1 MTKIKISQIE
11 PFYNHP
17 FKVTKDESFISL
29 VDSIRINGLLVPIIV
44 RRKDIITY
52 ELISGHRRLKAYEF
66 LGYKEIE
73 CNVVEMDDDEAII
86 YMVDSNMYRDKLLP
100 SEKGFSYKMKMDA
113 MKHQGKKTSTQF
125 VAKSRTADKVGK
137 LFNDSRENVRRY
149 IRLTKLIPELLNLI
163 DNTVLYDKRTY
174 LTMGVSIGV
183 ELSYLNN
190 EEQRLVYEAIKYL
203 DVTPSL
209 GQAKIIKQYSSE
221 KKLDYNK
228 LEEIMCQKKGN
239 QNERIFFNKKKIEDA
254 LPKEIVS
261 RDKKYI
267 ELYIIKAIKQYKNR
281 I

>member
-100 SEKGFSYKMKMDA
+100 SEKGFAYKMKMDA

-174 LTMGVSIGV
+174 LTMGVSIGI
-183 ELSYLNN
+183 ELSYLNI
-190 EEQRLVYEAIKYL
+190 EEQRLVYQAIKYL
-203 DVTPSL
+203 DLTPSL
-209 GQAKIIKQYSSE
+209 GQAKIIKEYSSE

-228 LEEIMCQKKGN
+228 LEEIMCKKKGN
-239 QNERIFFNKKKIEDA
+239 QNERIFFNKKKIEEA
-254 LPKEIVS
+254 LLKEVLK

-267 ELYIIKAIKQYKNR
+267 EEFIIIAIKNFKND